1 MDRRHAQV
9 AYRMND
15 TANATASRRQAAVP
29 FILICVLLDVLGF
42 GLIIPVLPSLVGE
55 FAGARDAQAYWYGV
69 LVAVYGVMQF
79 TCAPL
84 LGALSDRYGRRPV
97 MLFAIAGLGID
108 FLLMAV
114 APSLGWLLVAR
125 VIGGATAANFSVASA
140 YIADVTPAE
149 KRSKAMGLIGAAFGV
164 GFIIGP
170 VVGGLLAGIDLRMPF
185 YAAAGLAAINVAY
198 GFFVLPESLPLD
210 RRAPFVL
217 AKANPFSALKNL
229 VELRGVGGLVWVY
242 AFTMLAQFILHSTW
256 VLFTTFRFGW
266 TPRENGISLFVVG
279 VAAALVQGALL
290 GMLLKRW
297 GEVRT
302 TLIGLAS
309 GAITFVLYGLAQ
321 EGWMMYAVIAANAL
335 GFAVGPALQGLIS
348 NNVDPRAQGITMG
361 SLNAVASIMT
371 VLAPLIGAPLL
382 AAVSHLPPSDW
393 RVGASF
399 FASAILQAISLV
411 IAVRHF
417 RTHRVKVSTSA
428 SSSPVSS

>member
-1 MDRRHAQV
+1 MK
-9 AYRMND
+9 D

-55 FAGARDAQAYWYGV
+55 FTGARDAQAYWYGV
-69 LVAVYGVMQF
+69 LTAVYGVMQF
-79 TCAPL
+79 ACAPL

-97 MLFAIAGLGID
+97 MLFAITGLGLD
-108 FLLMAV
+108 FLLMAL
-114 APSLGWLLVAR
+114 APSLGWLLIAR
-125 VIGGATAANFSVASA
+125 IVGGATAANFSVASA
-140 YIADVTPAE
+140 YIADVTAPD
-149 KRSKAMGLIGAAFGV
+149 KRSKALGLIGAAFGV

-170 VVGGLLAGIDLRMPF
+170 VAGGLLAGIDLRLPF
-185 YAAAGLAAINVAY
+185 YVAAALALLNVTY

-217 AKANPFSALKNL
+217 AKANPFSALKGL
-229 VELRGVGGLVWVY
+229 VQLRGVGGLVWVY
-242 AFTMLAQFILHSTW
+242 AFTTLAQFILHSTW
-256 VLFTTFRFGW
+256 VLFTTFRFDW

-279 VAAALVQGALL
+279 LVAAIVQGGLL

-302 TLIGLAS
+302 ILIGLAS
-309 GAITFVLYGLAQ
+309 ALIAFALYGLAQ
-321 EGWMMYAVIAANAL
+321 QGWMMYAVIAANAL

-348 NNVDPRAQGITMG
+348 NNVDPKAQGITMG

-393 RVGASF
+393 RVGAPYY
-399 FASAILQAISLV
+399 ASAVLQAISLV
-411 IAVRHF
+411 IAIRHF
-417 RTHRVKVSTSA
+417 RSHRIKPSSPHAATEATVAGPQSTS
-428 SSSPVSS
+428 S

>member
-1 MDRRHAQV
+1 
-9 AYRMND
+9 MND
-15 TANATASRRQAAVP
+15 IANATASRRQAAVP

-55 FAGARDAQAYWYGV
+55 FTGARDAQAYWYGV
-69 LVAVYGVMQF
+69 LTAVYGVMQF

-97 MLFAIAGLGID
+97 MLFAIAGLGLD

-114 APSLGWLLVAR
+114 APSLAWLLIAR
-125 VIGGATAANFSVASA
+125 IIGGATAANFSVASA
-140 YIADVTPAE
+140 YIADVTEPD
-149 KRSKAMGLIGAAFGV
+149 KRSKAMGLIGAAFGI

-170 VVGGLLAGIDLRMPF
+170 VVGGLLAGISLRLPF
-185 YAAAGLAAINVAY
+185 YVAACLALINVAY
-198 GFFVLPESLPLD
+198 GYFVLPESLPLD

-217 AKANPFSALKNL
+217 AKANPFSALKGL
-229 VELRGVGGLVWVY
+229 LQLRGVGGLVWVY
-242 AFTMLAQFILHSTW
+242 AFTTLAQFILHSTW
-256 VLFTTFRFGW
+256 VLFTTFRFDW

-279 VAAALVQGALL
+279 FSAAIVQGVLL

-302 TLIGLAS
+302 TLIGLTSA
-309 GAITFVLYGLAQ
+309 AIAFILYGLAQ
-321 EGWMMYAVIAANAL
+321 QGWMMYAVIAANAL

-348 NNVDPRAQGITMG
+348 NNVDPKAQGITMG
-361 SLNAVASIMT
+361 SLSALASIMT

-393 RVGASF
+393 RVGAPY
-399 FASAILQAISLV
+399 FASAVLQVISLV
-411 IAVRHF
+411 IAIRHF
-417 RTHRVKVSTSA
+417 RSHRIKLSVSVA
-428 SSSPVSS
+428 DPEIIAP